1 MRVLLSAYSCEPN
14 RGSELGVGWNW
25 ALQAARFHETWVI
38 TRMNSRS
45 AIEDYLTDRP
55 VSNLHFVYHDLPG
68 CRRYWSNSGRGIRLY
83 YVLWQLSV
91 LPIAARLQRTI
102 GFDAV
107 HHVTM
112 VPIDV
117 PGLLWCLRTPF
128 FWGPVGGGQEP
139 SPVLRHY
146 FGRSWSNELVRI
158 AQKRFVRFNP
168 LVRLAV
174 RRAHCIVVANSDTQ
188 RRLEQLGAKSLVRE
202 SEIGIRLPAIT
213 RHHEPTPS
221 ECPFTILWAGRL
233 IPLKAPFL
241 ALDVLAELRRRG
253 IVADLIMAGDG
264 PLKQRIERRMKELDL
279 GENVRLL
286 GAVPFTG
293 MERFYATG
301 DVFLFSSL
309 RETSGT
315 VLLEAMAHELPVV
328 SLDQH
333 GAKDIVSQ
341 ESGIKVPINDARQV
355 VMDLATA
362 LQRLATDH
370 GLRQR
375 MGIAA
380 RQRVAEVYSWEH
392 KGDLLRNLYSS
403 CARTAS

>member
-1 MRVLLSAYSCEPN
+1 
-14 RGSELGVGWNW
+14 
-25 ALQAARFHETWVI
+25 
-38 TRMNSRS
+38 
-45 AIEDYLTDRP
+45 
-55 VSNLHFVYHDLPG
+55 
-68 CRRYWSNSGRGIRLY
+68 
-83 YVLWQLSV
+83 
-91 LPIAARLQRTI
+91 
-102 GFDAV
+102 
-107 HHVTM
+107 
-112 VPIDV
+112 
-117 PGLLWCLRTPF
+117 
-128 FWGPVGGGQEP
+128 
-139 SPVLRHY
+139 
-146 FGRSWSNELVRI
+146 
-158 AQKRFVRFNP
+158 
-168 LVRLAV
+168 
-174 RRAHCIVVANSDTQ
+174 
-188 RRLEQLGAKSLVRE
+188 
-202 SEIGIRLPAIT
+202 
-213 RHHEPTPS
+213 
-221 ECPFTILWAGRL
+221 
-233 IPLKAPFL
+233 
-241 ALDVLAELRRRG
+241 
-253 IVADLIMAGDG
+253 
-264 PLKQRIERRMKELDL
+264 MKELDL